1 MPRCVKT
8 EYKINMIEDYEA
20 EDGFGGFYKF

>member
-1 MPRCVKT
+1 MPRCVET
-8 EYKINMIEDYEA
+8 EDEINMIEDYEA